1 MKKYVMNFTKYFVSI
16 LMVLSLVLS
25 ANPISSMAYSPRA
38 DIGEVEVE
46 IDSNGRLSVTG
57 GGMNTTDSSSAINGI
72 IQKYRTVVVAVSG
85 IGAISMILFAIIL
98 FIKLGKCGDN
108 PQEKSKVVSG
118 LITAGIAA
126 AGLGSVSVIV
136 GFFYNALR

>member
-38 DIGEVEVE
+38 DIGDVNVE
-46 IDSNGRLSVTG
+46 IDSDGKLSVTG
-57 GGMNTTDSSSAINGI
+57 GGMDTTDSSSAINGI
-72 IQKYRTVVVAVSG
+72 IKKYRTVVVAVSG
-85 IGAISMILFAIIL
+85 IGAISMILFAIVL
-98 FIKLGKCGDN
+98 FMKLGKCGDN

-136 GFFYNALR
+136 GFFYNVLR